1 MAATHHELAASVAT
15 CHWGSFDAALA
26 PVLTIQPGARVTLHT
41 VSGAPEVLPGP
52 GFAVPPELASIH
64 EELRPDPG
72 SHILTGPIAIA
83 GAQPGDVLE
92 VRILEIALR
101 QDWGWTRIRPLWGTL
116 PEDFPEMRLMHT
128 ALDAARGIGRLPW
141 GTELPLRPFFGVMG
155 VAPPAPW
162 GRLSSVQPRAHGGN
176 LDNKELIAGTTLYLP
191 VWHEGALF
199 SAGDGHAVQG
209 DGEVCVTAI
218 ETALTGTFE
227 FRLRDDLGALRFPQA
242 ETADAYITMAA
253 DPDLDDAAKDALRD
267 MIALI
272 QRRANLDAAEAY
284 MLCSLAADVRVT
296 QLVNEQKGCHVVLPK
311 SALG

>member
-1 MAATHHELAASVAT
+1 MAATHYELAASVAT
-15 CHWGSFDAALA
+15 CHWGSFDATLA
-26 PVLTIQPGARVTLHT
+26 PVLTIEPGDRVTVHT
-41 VSGAPEVLPGP
+41 VSGAPDVLPGP
-52 GFAVPPELASIH
+52 GFTVPPEHASIH
-64 EELRPDPG
+64 EKLRPDPG
-72 SHILTGPIAIA
+72 PHILTGPIAIA
-83 GAQPGDVLE
+83 GAVPGHVLE

-116 PEDFPEMRLMHT
+116 PEDFPETRLMHT

-141 GTELPLRPFFGVMG
+141 GTELPLKPFFGVMG
-155 VAPPAPW
+155 VAPPAAW
-162 GRLSSVQPRAHGGN
+162 GRLSTVQPRAHGGN
-176 LDNKELIAGTTLYLP
+176 LDNKELVAGTTLYLP

-227 FRLRDDLGALRFPQA
+227 FHLRRDMGVLRFPQA
-242 ETADAYITMAA
+242 ETAAAHITMAA
-253 DPDLDDAAKDALRD
+253 NADLDDAAKDALRD

-272 QRRANLDAAEAY
+272 QRRTNLEATEAY
-284 MLCSLAADVRVT
+284 MLCSLAADVRIT